1 MRTKCFYFLSIIGL
15 FLSIQ
20 SCTKTKNC
28 ECNTPFVF
36 GNYYQ
41 PGDVVSNRGAC
52 WTLAPGTIGDYFT
65 QPGSEPM
72 DTYPI
77 QQDIWIKICEKQTK

>member
-1 MRTKCFYFLSIIGL
+1 MKRNYLKFIVVLVVFVILQG
-15 FLSIQ
+15 
-20 SCTKTKNC
+20 CTKSKQC

-52 WTLAPGTIGDYFT
+52 WTPAPGTVGDYLT
-65 QPGSEPM
+65 QPDSEPM
-72 DTYPI
+72 DTFPI
-77 QQDIWIKICEKQTK
+77 QQDIWIKLCEK